1 MDVTICAVGRLLHP
15 NLKSGAHKSMT
26 ETQKNKF
33 APPKIAIVLGAAAIV
48 LGSAVA
54 FGLMQQK
61 RGATTS
67 TMPQSCNSRAFAE
80 IGGPFNLVNTD
91 NVAVTQASF
100 IGKPSLIY
108 FGFTY
113 CPDICP
119 MSLQTMRLA
128 LDEAKTAGGKKI
140 GDIQPIL
147 ISIDPERDTPA
158 SLKRYIASSGFPEG
172 LIGLTGSVDQ
182 VTSAANAFKV
192 AFRKSVPEG
201 NPAKDYLMDHTS
213 IIYLMGR
220 DGTLKTFFSGDPDPK
235 VMGQCIAALSKDGL

>member
-1 MDVTICAVGRLLHP
+1 MRVTICAAGHLLHV
-15 NLKSGAHKSMT
+15 NLKSGADKFMT
-26 ETQKNKF
+26 KIQKNKF
-33 APPKIAIVLGAAAIV
+33 APPKIAMALGLAATVLG
-48 LGSAVA
+48 GAVA
-54 FGLMQQK
+54 LGLTQQK
-61 RGATTS
+61 SGATS
-67 TMPQSCNSRAFAE
+67 SAMPQACNSRAFAE

-100 IGKPSLIY
+100 AGKPSLIY

-128 LDEAKTAGGKKI
+128 LDEAKTAGGKNI
-140 GDIQPIL
+140 ADIQPIL

-172 LIGLTGSVDQ
+172 LIGLTGTVAQ

-220 DGTLKTFFSGDPDPK
+220 DGKLKTFFSGDPDPK
-235 VMGQCIAALSKDGL
+235 VMGQCIAALSKSGL